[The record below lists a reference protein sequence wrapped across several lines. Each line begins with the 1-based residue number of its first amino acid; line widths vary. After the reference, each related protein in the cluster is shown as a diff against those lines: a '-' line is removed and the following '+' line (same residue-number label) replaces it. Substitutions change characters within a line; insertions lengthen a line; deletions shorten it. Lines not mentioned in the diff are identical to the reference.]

1 MYSYV
6 IINLCAGGIMENGH
20 TAEEQII
27 DTSLETNRHGTP
39 HKNFGW
45 QFEPLPIDEARGL
58 AYASRM
64 DGAEYSM
71 LREQFTLLVEDKIA
85 SMRITPPPAVSY
97 QKVRHHCLQVAK
109 NLAVAITVRRAP
121 GGHIVCWKAT
131 AQELETR
138 EQRGA
143 ALQSRRAAKA
153 AETGLASS
161 RGKRQRP
168 TAHTPRA

>member
-1 MYSYV
+1 MNNV
-6 IINLCAGGIMENGH
+6 CAGGAMKNEQ
-20 TAEEQII
+20 TAEEQRMGKMP
-27 DTSLETNRHGTP
+27 ETNHHGAP
-39 HKNFGW
+39 SRNFGW
-45 QFEPLPIDEARGL
+45 KFEPLPIDEARGL
-58 AYASRM
+58 ASASRM

-71 LREQFTLLVEDKIA
+71 LREQFTLLVDDKIA

-97 QKVRHHCLQVAK
+97 QKVRHHCLKVAK
-109 NLAVAITVRRAP
+109 HLAVAITVRRAP

-131 AQELETR
+131 TQELETR

-143 ALQSRRAAKA
+143 ALQSRRDAKA
-153 AETGLASS
+153 LEKGTTSS